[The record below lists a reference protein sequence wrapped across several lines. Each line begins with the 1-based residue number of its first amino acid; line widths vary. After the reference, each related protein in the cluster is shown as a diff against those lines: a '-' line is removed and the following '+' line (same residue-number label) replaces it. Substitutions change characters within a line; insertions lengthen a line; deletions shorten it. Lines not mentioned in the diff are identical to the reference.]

1 MGKIKQALIEF
12 EEQRF
17 NAKEHSFG
25 SRDLLR
31 KVPVVSKEE
40 WVKHG
45 MANQQDWAQYEAEF
59 NAWLDAYEKSF
70 GTREDLS

>member
-17 NAKEHSFG
+17 NEKEIDYG
-25 SRDLLR
+25 WRDLLR

-59 NAWLDAYEKSF
+59 NAWLDKYEASF
-70 GTREDLS
+70 GSEL

>member
-1 MGKIKQALIEF
+1 MGKLKQALIEF

-17 NAKEHSFG
+17 NEKEIDYG
-25 SRDLLR
+25 WRDLLR

-59 NAWLDAYEKSF
+59 NAWLDKYEASF
-70 GTREDLS
+70 GSEL

>member
-17 NAKEHSFG
+17 NEKEIDYG
-25 SRDLLR
+25 CRGLLR

-45 MANQQDWAQYEAEF
+45 MVNQQDWAQYEAEF
-59 NAWLDAYEKSF
+59 NAWLDKYEASF
-70 GTREDLS
+70 GSEL

>member
-17 NAKEHSFG
+17 KKSEQFDDSNAPSPSWEK
-25 SRDLLR
+25 
-31 KVPVVSKEE
+31 
-40 WVKHG
+40 
-45 MANQQDWAQYEAEF
+45 EF
-59 NAWLDAYEKSF
+59 NDWLDAYEKSF